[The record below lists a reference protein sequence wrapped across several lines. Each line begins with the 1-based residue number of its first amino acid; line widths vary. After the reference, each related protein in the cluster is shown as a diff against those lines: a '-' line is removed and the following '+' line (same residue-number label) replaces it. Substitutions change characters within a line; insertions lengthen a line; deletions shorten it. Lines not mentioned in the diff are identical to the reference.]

1 MKKVLLILFVVVL
14 LVGLG
19 IGLYLMQNPQLLK
32 PKASC
37 GEDICKAT
45 INFNPTT
52 YTVAPGSSGDV
63 KIVLDTQGLELSGIN
78 IIINYNAT
86 DFTEIKPTKFDL
98 DPAMKANW
106 QLQFGKVISPGKA
119 EFAAIYNVTT
129 TSPGFKTTPGSPVNF
144 AVLSIDGIANS
155 QKTLSFDSSSVAN
168 VGGSTD
174 VLFTPSGNATFTV
187 GSGNTTVYYSCQTG
201 GCQADTSGGTDFA
214 NDDTCNGTCV
224 ATVIKPSVSNLGNDT
239 TLQSSPTVITGS
251 AKPGATV
258 TITIH
263 SVQSLTGTAIA
274 NSAGVWTWTLTDTL
288 TNGAHTMTVTD
299 NQTPPQTSSTIAFTI
314 TPPATGGSTTQYY
327 RCSGSSCV
335 PDQNGQFTSSN
346 CNSTCTSSTTT
357 TTSTTTT
364 ETTLPATASTGDTLM
379 VAALGLISLAVGTLL
394 FLVH

>member
-37 GEDICKAT
+37 GEDACKAT

-52 YTVAPGSSGDV
+52 YTVTPGNSTDV
-63 KIVLDTQGLELSGIN
+63 KIALDTQGLEINGIN
-78 IIINYNAT
+78 IIVNYSAT
-86 DFTEIKPTKFDL
+86 DFTEIQPTDFKL
-98 DPAMKANW
+98 DSGISNW
-106 QLQFGKVISPGKA
+106 QIAFSKTSPPGKA
-119 EFAAIYNVTT
+119 EFTARYNVTQ
-129 TSPGFKTTPGSPVNF
+129 TSPGYKTTGSVNF
-144 AVLSIDGIANS
+144 AVLTIKGISNS
-155 QKTLSFDSSSVAN
+155 QKTLSFDSASQVT
-168 VGGSTD
+168 VGVNATD
-174 VLFTPSGNATFTV
+174 LLFTPSGNATFTV
-187 GSGNTTVYYSCQTG
+187 GTGNTTVYYSCQTG

-214 NDDTCNGTCV
+214 NDSTCNGTCV

-364 ETTLPATASTGDTLM
+364 ETTLPATASTGDTLA
-379 VAALGLISLAVGTLL
+379 VAALGLVSLAIGTLL